1 MLNLAFVRSFVALAE
16 TGSFRGAAERL
27 DLAQPTIS
35 QHLRKLEAA
44 MGAPLI
50 ERSHA
55 RSRPTRQGLL
65 ALPVARS
72 LLETAERMRAVL
84 SETAVLIGASGNIA
98 GYYLPRALARFAE
111 AEGGLPDWRIVQA
124 PNPDLAE
131 RLEAGEIDLAV
142 TEWPVTAPG
151 IVATPWCTEELLV
164 IVSPEHPL
172 AGRDEIGEAE
182 FLALPLIGGERGSG
196 TATLLRAAFGTAAD
210 RLRAAP
216 SVGSTEAV
224 KSAVMAGLGAS
235 LVLSGAV
242 VDELEAGR
250 LRGLRIAGRCLA
262 KTFYLCHAD
271 GLPETAWAVRLS
283 RFLSEAEPQPGGG
296 GSQPPVRTV
305 PSK

>member
-16 TGSFRGAAERL
+16 TGSFRAAAERL

-44 MGAPLI
+44 VGAPLI

-72 LLETAERMRAVL
+72 LLETADRMRAVL
-84 SETAVLIGASGNIA
+84 AESSVLIGASGNIA
-98 GYYLPRALARFAE
+98 GYYLPRALARFAAE
-111 AEGGLPDWRIVQA
+111 AGGLPDWRIVQA
-124 PNPDLAE
+124 PNPDLAA

-142 TEWPVTAPG
+142 TEWPIAAPG
-151 IVATPWCTEELLV
+151 IVATPWQSDELLV
-164 IVSPEHPL
+164 IVAPDHPL
-172 AGRDEIGEAE
+172 AGRGEIAEAE

-196 TATLLRAAFGTAAD
+196 TATLLRAEFGAAAE

-224 KSAVMAGLGAS
+224 KQAVMAGLGAS
-235 LVLSGAV
+235 LVLSAAV
-242 VDELEAGR
+242 AAEIASGR
-250 LRGLRIAGRCLA
+250 LVGLRIAGRRLA
-262 KTFYLCHAD
+262 KTFHLCHPG
-271 GLPETAWAVRLS
+271 GLPETAWSVRLS
-283 RFLSEAEPQPGGG
+283 RFLAGTGAQPGGG
-296 GSQPPVRTV
+296 GSQPPVRTD
-305 PSK
+305 PAR